1 MNIRLLWHDKMQA
14 NIYTF
19 ILNAVVATM
28 TSSRYTIVM
37 GKKSGLYRALSLTF
51 SSMAAGQR

>member
-1 MNIRLLWHDKMQA
+1 MNIHLLWHDKMQA

-28 TSSRYTIVM
+28 TSSHYTIVT
-37 GKKSGLYRALSLTF
+37 GKKADCIVHFL
-51 SSMAAGQR
+51 